1 MPRSPFTC
9 LSPSFSLSP
18 SLSAPTF
25 PPASVMVPFASW
37 FLPAQLSLLLSELP
51 FGANPSCYFNCR
63 LHAEAF
69 HISTL
74 GLSSRPPLLAV
85 SGHGY
90 LTVPSLPQ
98 TELSLLKARVPVCH
112 QAHRG
117 TQAGLSPLSPTSS
130 HDHLQ
135 TFSCFSCCPQE
146 SSPLLLTKC
155 TPEKHPNSL
164 SLPPSKVS
172 YTLCHHIN
180 HLTASIWPK
189 IFHGSLLFS
198 D

>member
-1 MPRSPFTC
+1 MPLSPFTC

-51 FGANPSCYFNCR
+51 FGANPSWYFNCR

-74 GLSSRPPLLAV
+74 CLSSRPPLRAV

-90 LTVPSLPQ
+90 LIVPSLPQ
-98 TELSLLKARVPVCH
+98 TELSLLKARAPFCH

-117 TQAGLSPLSPTSS
+117 THAGLSPLSPTSS
-130 HDHLQ
+130 RDHLQ

-146 SSPLLLTKC
+146 SSP
-155 TPEKHPNSL
+155 
-164 SLPPSKVS
+164 
-172 YTLCHHIN
+172 
-180 HLTASIWPK
+180 
-189 IFHGSLLFS
+189 
-198 D
+198 